1 MTSPGKVN
9 GICLDR
15 LDQNRA
21 IIRTIQVI
29 QASTQITF
37 PLQLGTPVLNLAG
50 IDVTLIGSSRRRPSS
65 SPHDSAGAG

>member
-29 QASTQITF
+29 QANSIYF
-37 PLQLGTPVLNLAG
+37 PIGTPEQIR
-50 IDVTLIGSSRRRPSS
+50 IDAAPARRAEHPSGARPW
-65 SPHDSAGAG
+65 